1 MSSQRQI
8 DANRQNAQNS
18 HGATTP
24 EGKQRS
30 SLNATKHGWTGQTLV
45 LSPDEQAPYAQFV
58 KDYFEEWTPFD
69 VTTRQLT
76 QQLAD
81 AHWSVHQIFVQQS
94 NLLAMINA
102 LAVERQ
108 WHAQMSAANQAATAQ
123 LSQETD
129 AITAATTVAKLSKT
143 LSTYSIYETRRR
155 RFADAIELKLVT
167 LVNDRAERLK
177 NEIPQAA
184 KLAKAMKSQGKPFNP
199 SDFGFVCSA
208 VDIDQ
213 FLEGQELARSCQN
226 APTQTLADVKPQI
239 AAFLAAEQAA
249 EKTK

>member
-1 MSSQRQI
+1 MSSQKQI

-24 EGKQRS
+24 EGQKRS

-81 AHWSVHQIFVQQS
+81 AHWSLHQIFVQQS

-102 LAVERQ
+102 
-108 WHAQMSAANQAATAQ
+108 ATAQ
-123 LSQETD
+123 LNQETD

-155 RFADAIELKLVT
+155 RFADAIELKLIT
-167 LVNDRAERLK
+167 LMNDHTERLK

-184 KLAKAMKSQGKPFNP
+184 KMAKAFKANGKPFNP
-199 SDFGFVCSA
+199 SDYGFVCSA

-213 FLEGQELARSCQN
+213 YLQGQELARSSQN
-226 APTQTLADVKPQI
+226 QPTQNLAD
-239 AAFLAAEQAA
+239 FLKAEQA
-249 EKTK
+249 K

>member
-1 MSSQRQI
+1 MSSQKQI
-8 DANRQNAQNS
+8 DANRQNAENS

-24 EGKQRS
+24 EGQKRS
-30 SLNATKHGWTGQTLV
+30 SLN
-45 LSPDEQAPYAQFV
+45 
-58 KDYFEEWTPFD
+58 YFEEWQPFD

-76 QQLAD
+76 QQLAE
-81 AHWSVHQIFVQQS
+81 AHWSLHQIFVQQS

-102 LAVERQ
+102 
-108 WHAQMSAANQAATAQ
+108 ATAQ
-123 LSQETD
+123 LNQETD

-155 RFADAIELKLVT
+155 RFADAIELRLVT

-184 KLAKAMKSQGKPFNP
+184 KLAKAMKAQGKPFNP
-199 SDFGFVCSA
+199 ADFGFLCSA
-208 VDIDQ
+208 VDIQQ

-226 APTQTLADVKPQI
+226 PPTMTPADVKTQDRPSSKR
-239 AAFLAAEQAA
+239 EY
-249 EKTK
+249 

>member
-1 MSSQRQI
+1 MSSQQQI

-81 AHWSVHQIFVQQS
+81 AHWSLHQIFVQQS

-102 LAVERQ
+102 
-108 WHAQMSAANQAATAQ
+108 ATAQ
-123 LSQETD
+123 LNQETD

-177 NEIPQAA
+177 NEIPEAA
-184 KLAKAMKSQGKPFNP
+184 KLAKAMKAQGKPFNP
-199 SDFGFVCSA
+199 ADFGFVCSA
-208 VDIDQ
+208 IDIDQ

-226 APTQTLADVKPQI
+226 APTQTLADVKAQV

>member
-1 MSSQRQI
+1 MSSQKQI
-8 DANRQNAQNS
+8 DANRQNAQNA
-18 HGATTP
+18 HGATSP

-45 LSPDEQAPYAQFV
+45 LSPEEQAPYAQFV

-81 AHWSVHQIFVQQS
+81 AHWSLHQIFVQQS

-102 LAVERQ
+102 
-108 WHAQMSAANQAATAQ
+108 ATVQ
-123 LSQETD
+123 LNETTD
-129 AITAATTVAKLSKT
+129 AITAATTIAKLSKT
-143 LSTYSIYETRRR
+143 LNTYSIYETRRR

-167 LVNDRAERLK
+167 LVNDRTERLK
-177 NEIPQAA
+177 NEIPEAA
-184 KLAKAMKSQGKPFNP
+184 KLAKAMKTQGKPFNP
-199 SDFGFVCSA
+199 VDFGFICSA
-208 VDIDQ
+208 ADIEQ

-226 APTQTLADVKPQI
+226 PPTMTLADVKTQI
-239 AAFLAAEQAA
+239 ANFLAAEQAA
-249 EKTK
+249 ERTK

>member
-1 MSSQRQI
+1 MSSQKQI

-18 HGATTP
+18 HGPTTP
-24 EGKQRS
+24 EGQKRS
-30 SLNATKHGWTGQTLV
+30 SLNATKHGLTGQTLV
-45 LSPDEQAPYAQFV
+45 LSAGEEAPYAQFV
-58 KDYFEEWTPFD
+58 KEYFEDWQPFD

-81 AHWSVHQIFVQQS
+81 AHWSIHQIFVQQS

-102 LAVERQ
+102 
-108 WHAQMSAANQAATAQ
+108 ATAQ
-123 LSQETD
+123 LNETSD

-177 NEIPQAA
+177 NEIPEAA
-184 KLAKAMKSQGKPFNP
+184 KIAKAMKAQGKPFNP
-199 SDFGFVCSA
+199 ADFGFVCSA
-208 VDIDQ
+208 LDIEQ
-213 FLEGQELARSCQN
+213 FLEGQELAR
-226 APTQTLADVKPQI
+226 AG
-239 AAFLAAEQAA
+239 QAVRPDSPHGA
-249 EKTK
+249 SRA

>member
-1 MSSQRQI
+1 MSSQKQI

-18 HGATTP
+18 HGPITP
-24 EGKQRS
+24 EGQKRS

-58 KDYFEEWTPFD
+58 KDYFEDWQPFD

-81 AHWSVHQIFVQQS
+81 AHWSLHQIFVQQS
-94 NLLAMINA
+94 NLLSMIN
-102 LAVERQ
+102 
-108 WHAQMSAANQAATAQ
+108 AATAQ
-123 LSQETD
+123 LNQETD

-155 RFADAIELKLVT
+155 RFADAIELKLTT

-184 KLAKAMKSQGKPFNP
+184 KLAKAMKANGKPFNP

-208 VDIDQ
+208 VDIEQ
-213 FLEGQELARSCQN
+213 FLEGQALARSVQN
-226 APTQTLADVKPQI
+226 PPKMTLADLEAQMDAI
-239 AAFLAAEQAA
+239 IAAEQAA
-249 EKTK
+249 GKAK

>member
-8 DANRQNAQNS
+8 DANRQNAQAS

-58 KDYFEEWTPFD
+58 KDYFEDWQPFD

-81 AHWSVHQIFVQQS
+81 AHWSLHQIFVQQS
-94 NLLAMINA
+94 NLLSMIN
-102 LAVERQ
+102 
-108 WHAQMSAANQAATAQ
+108 AATAQ
-123 LSQETD
+123 LNETAD

-155 RFADAIELKLVT
+155 RFADAIEEKLTT
-167 LVNDRAERLK
+167 LVNDRQERLK

-184 KLAKAMKSQGKPFNP
+184 KLAKAFKAQGKPFNP
-199 SDFGFVCSA
+199 AEFGFVCSA
-208 VDIDQ
+208 ADIEQ

-226 APTQTLADVKPQI
+226 GPQT
-239 AAFLAAEQAA
+239 A
-249 EKTK
+249 EKNK